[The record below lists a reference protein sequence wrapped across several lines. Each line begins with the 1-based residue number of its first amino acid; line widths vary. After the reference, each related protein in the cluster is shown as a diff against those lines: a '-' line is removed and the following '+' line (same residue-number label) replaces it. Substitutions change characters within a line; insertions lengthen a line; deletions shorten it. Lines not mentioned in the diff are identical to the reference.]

1 MAQTQAQYINRNLT
15 ELENYINYL
24 VDFSKEYDNAVKDLC
39 SKSNAEKITKS
50 EETIKQEKEIKESY
64 ETAMNLYNDL
74 RRIADKYRSRMNI
87 DSDLQWFHSRLNS
100 ARFPIYERTTL
111 KLKHSTQNGAP
122 TGGASALQ
130 NVQDMY
136 TRNINH
142 EKEFEKKYEN
152 LAKQKLGEILIGD
165 NYNPDFYDH
174 AKHKYGPDTAGML
187 DMAHENRNDLSYTK
201 DAIKL
206 TNWNDPRVASD
217 RDYLRKK
224 VIKGFSYY
232 DYDEDNV
239 PGYFF
244 KNYSEP
250 SQRIANDKD
259 FLEKIKESKNEILS
273 NKKVSMGFP
282 GYGHNTKSNLYY
294 AFGKIDIRNGYID
307 KNGNLHVKVYDTYDF
322 NPEEKNK
329 PLVMAGKNK
338 MLEGEL
344 KPFFTIH
351 DIIIPRKKLKELWK

>member
-1 MAQTQAQYINRNLT
+1 MAQSQVQYINRNLT

-50 EETIKQEKEIKESY
+50 EERIKQEKEIKESY

-87 DSDLQWFHSRLNS
+87 DSDLQWFHNSLNS
-100 ARFPIYERTTL
+100 ARLPIYEKATL
-111 KLKHSTQNGAP
+111 KLTTSEQDSLP
-122 TGGASALQ
+122 TGGAAE
-130 NVQDMY
+130 V
-136 TRNINH
+136 
-142 EKEFEKKYEN
+142 KKTMKQG
-152 LAKQKLGEILIGD
+152 LAEYAIGN
-165 NYNPDFYDH
+165 NYNPEFYII
-174 AKHKYGPDTAGML
+174 AKSTFGPDTAGML
-187 DMAHENRNDLSYTK
+187 DMAHEKRNDLSYTK

-217 RDYLRKK
+217 KEYLRGK

-259 FLEKIKESKNEILS
+259 FLEKIKSSKNEILS

-282 GYGHNTKSNLYY
+282 SYGPNTKSNLYY

-322 NPEEKNK
+322 NPEGKNK

-338 MLEGEL
+338 MLDGEL

-351 DIIIPRKKLKELWK
+351 DIIIPKEKLDELWK

>member
-1 MAQTQAQYINRNLT
+1 MTRLPILKGGILR
-15 ELENYINYL
+15 LEH
-24 VDFSKEYDNAVKDLC
+24 SKQDGV
-39 SKSNAEKITKS
+39 
-50 EETIKQEKEIKESY
+50 
-64 ETAMNLYNDL
+64 
-74 RRIADKYRSRMNI
+74 
-87 DSDLQWFHSRLNS
+87 
-100 ARFPIYERTTL
+100 
-111 KLKHSTQNGAP
+111 P

-165 NYNPDFYDH
+165 NYNPEFYIL
-174 AKHKYGPDTAGML
+174 AKSTFGPDTAGML
-187 DMAHENRNDLSYTK
+187 DLAHEKRNDLSYTK

-217 RDYLRKK
+217 KEYLRGK

-282 GYGHNTKSNLYY
+282 GYGPNTKSNLYY

-322 NPEEKNK
+322 NPEEENK

-338 MLEGEL
+338 MLDGEL

-351 DIIIPRKKLKELWK
+351 DIIIPKEKLKELWK

>member
-1 MAQTQAQYINRNLT
+1 M
-15 ELENYINYL
+15 ELYR
-24 VDFSKEYDNAVKDLC
+24 DL
-39 SKSNAEKITKS
+39 K
-50 EETIKQEKEIKESY
+50 
-64 ETAMNLYNDL
+64 
-74 RRIADKYRSRMNI
+74 RIADRYKSHMNI
-87 DSDLQWFHSRLNS
+87 DSDIHWFNNRLND
-100 ARFPIYERTTL
+100 ARLPIYKKATL
-111 KLKHSTQNGAP
+111 ELTPFTQYEVPTDGA
-122 TGGASALQ
+122 AVLQ

-152 LAKQKLGEILIGD
+152 LTKQKLAEYVIGKR
-165 NYNPDFYDH
+165 YNEYWYNK
-174 AKHKYGPDTAGML
+174 AKNEYGPDTAGML
-187 DMAHENRNDLSYTK
+187 DMAHENRNDISYTK

-250 SQRIANDKD
+250 SKRIANDKD
-259 FLEKIKESKNEILS
+259 FLEKIKSSKNEILS
-273 NKKVSMGFP
+273 NSDVSMGFS

-322 NPEEKNK
+322 NPEGKNK

-351 DIIIPRKKLKELWK
+351 DIIISREKLKDLWK

>member
-1 MAQTQAQYINRNLT
+1 MAQTQAQYINRNLA

-74 RRIADKYRSRMNI
+74 RRIADKYRNRMNI
-87 DSDLQWFHSRLNS
+87 DSDLQWFHNRLNS

-111 KLKHSTQNGAP
+111 KLKHSKQNGVP
-122 TGGASALQ
+122 TGGAAE
-130 NVQDMY
+130 V
-136 TRNINH
+136 
-142 EKEFEKKYEN
+142 KKTMKQG
-152 LAKQKLGEILIGD
+152 LAEYAIGN
-165 NYNPDFYDH
+165 NYNPEFYII
-174 AKHKYGPDTAGML
+174 AKSTFGPDTAGML
-187 DMAHENRNDLSYTK
+187 DMAHEKRNDLSYTK

-217 RDYLRKK
+217 KEYLRGK

-250 SQRIANDKD
+250 SKRIANDKD
-259 FLEKIKESKNEILS
+259 FLEKIKSSKNEILS

-282 GYGHNTKSNLYY
+282 SYGPNTKSNLYY

-338 MLEGEL
+338 MLDGEL

-351 DIIIPRKKLKELWK
+351 DIIIPKETLKELWK